1 MNITVY
7 GRNIEVT
14 TAIRDYAH
22 SKIKKFERILTSDSE
37 ASVTLSVEKLSHKAE
52 VLIRSNGMLIQAE
65 SITAEMY
72 SSIDDVIEKL
82 DRQIKKHKEKLES
95 KRKGTTKDANLSEL
109 TKPVGEPGNIIK
121 RKSFDMKP
129 MPPEEAAMQ
138 MDLIDKDFYVF
149 TNQQTGDINVIYR
162 RKDGDYGL
170 IEPVK

>member
-1 MNITVY
+1 AQV
-7 GRNIEVT
+7 
-14 TAIRDYAH
+14 
-22 SKIKKFERILTSDSE
+22 KIKKFERILTIDSE

-82 DRQIKKHKEKLES
+82 DRQIKKHKEKLTS
-95 KRKGTTKDANLSEL
+95 KRKGATKDANLSEL
-109 TKPVGEPGNIIK
+109 TKPVGEPGTIIK
-121 RKSFDMKP
+121 RKQFDMKP
-129 MPPEEAAMQ
+129 MPPDEAAMQ